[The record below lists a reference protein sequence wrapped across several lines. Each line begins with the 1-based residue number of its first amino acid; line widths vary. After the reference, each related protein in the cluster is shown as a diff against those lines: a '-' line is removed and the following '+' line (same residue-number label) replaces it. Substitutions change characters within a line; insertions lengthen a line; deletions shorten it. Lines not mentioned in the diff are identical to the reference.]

1 MHFTE
6 SVRRHIME
14 RWESHRCWIGQN
26 LDMAG
31 VGIMFFLRC
40 CSARKM
46 YAAHL
51 GEALWVCRQG
61 PVAAESAGVL
71 SDAEGKLI
79 ILGDLLSTEVKKK
92 MCSAALIYH
101 MTRFQGS
108 APLNLDFCSV
118 LASQSTPPI
127 RSQKE
132 FLLGEIYTVSP
143 SPPSSVK
150 IEKIRRREV
159 YEIK

>member
-14 RWESHRCWIGQN
+14 RWESHRCWTGQN

-51 GEALWVCRQG
+51 GETSGRQG

-92 MCSAALIYH
+92 MCSAALIYP
-101 MTRFQGS
+101 MSRFQ
-108 APLNLDFCSV
+108 
-118 LASQSTPPI
+118 
-127 RSQKE
+127 
-132 FLLGEIYTVSP
+132 
-143 SPPSSVK
+143 
-150 IEKIRRREV
+150 
-159 YEIK
+159 